1 MIDWTPVTS
10 AIVALIA
17 VLISTF
23 IPMAIKL
30 AFEAWGAKLAKA
42 KAVIDQNQEVVD
54 AIVLVIQQT
63 MGALANSAKYQIALQ
78 RVDNALHLPP
88 ETAHD
93 MIELAVGEAKL
104 EWGECWDALG
114 GKIPAPPSIPS
125 A

>member
-1 MIDWTPVTS
+1 MVDWSPVVS

-30 AFEAWGAKLAKA
+30 FFEAWQAKLNKA
-42 KAVIDQNQEVVD
+42 KEVIDQNQEVVS

-63 MGALANSAKYQIALQ
+63 LGALENSAKYAIALQ
-78 RVDNALHLPP
+78 RVDEVLHLPH

-93 MIELAVGEAKL
+93 MIEYAVGEAKL
-104 EWGECWDALG
+104 AWGEEWEKLG
-114 GKIPAPPSIPS
+114 GKEPVAIP
-125 A
+125 

>member
-30 AFEAWGAKLAKA
+30 AFEAWSAKLAKA
-42 KAVIDQNQEVVD
+42 KTVIDQNQEVVD
-54 AIVLVIQQT
+54 AIVLVVQQT
-63 MGALANSAKYQIALQ
+63 MGALENSAKYQIALQ
-78 RVDNALHLPP
+78 RVDAALHLPP
-88 ETAHD
+88 DTAHD
-93 MIELAVGEAKL
+93 MIEYAVGAAKL
-104 EWGECWDALG
+104 AWGEEWSALG
-114 GKIPAPPSIPS
+114 GTPPIPPS

>member
-30 AFEAWGAKLAKA
+30 FFEAWQAKLAKA
-42 KAVIDQNQEVVD
+42 RVIIDQNQEVVD

-63 MGALANSAKYQIALQ
+63 LGALENSAKYQIALQ
-78 RVDNALHLPP
+78 RVDAALHLPP

-93 MIELAVGEAKL
+93 MIELAVATAKL
-104 EWGECWDALG
+104 EWGEYWDDLAS
-114 GKIPAPPSIPS
+114 KPEPIPPS

>member
-30 AFEAWGAKLAKA
+30 AFEAWSAKLAKA

-54 AIVLVIQQT
+54 AIVMVIQQT
-63 MGALANSAKYQIALQ
+63 LGALENSAKYQVALQ
-78 RVDNALHLPP
+78 RVDAALHLPP

-93 MIELAVGEAKL
+93 MIELAVATAKL
-104 EWGECWDALG
+104 EWGESWTDLAS
-114 GKIPAPPSIPS
+114 KPDTAREVTP
-125 A
+125 

>member
-54 AIVLVIQQT
+54 AIVMVIQQT
-63 MGALANSAKYQIALQ
+63 LGALTNSAKYQVALQ
-78 RVDNALHLPP
+78 RVDAALHLPTD
-88 ETAHD
+88 TAHD
-93 MIELAVGEAKL
+93 MIELAVATAKL
-104 EWGECWDALG
+104 EWGESWTDLAS
-114 GKIPAPPSIPS
+114 KPEPTP
-125 A
+125 